1 MLTHNPKISTC
12 TFAGGVFL
20 LVSLRTP
27 PNMLPLLGMEWEP
40 SPEAEE
46 GLGHSS
52 TKQGTAAWTLAE
64 FNQVDGGQAA
74 QQQRLNLYVFRPA

>member
-1 MLTHNPKISTC
+1 MHAPVSC
-12 TFAGGVFL
+12 AGAVADGVFL

-27 PNMLPLLGMEWEP
+27 PNVLPLLGMEWEA

-46 GLGHSS
+46 G
-52 TKQGTAAWTLAE
+52 TKQGIAAWTLAE
-64 FNQVDGGQAA
+64 FSQVDGGQAA